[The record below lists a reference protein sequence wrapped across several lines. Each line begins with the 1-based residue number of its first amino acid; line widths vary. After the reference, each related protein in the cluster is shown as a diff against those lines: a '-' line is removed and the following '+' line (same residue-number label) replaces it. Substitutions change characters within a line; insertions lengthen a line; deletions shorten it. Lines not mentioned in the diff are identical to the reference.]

1 MKPTCLAPE
10 EKPDGH
16 PCADP
21 ANYQS
26 DHALLAYLLQDL
38 RSLMRRCR
46 KGEIAIEPHEVLS
59 WEVHGLQRRVVMC
72 DPRALLESPVVN
84 VVGFFGDRR
93 TNADVVCLDNVEVD
107 LLAEFRN
114 YPGIMS
120 YSSVELVDHHWAN
133 LVVHAKPDDRQAWRG
148 SSVHKHAV
156 ETIAPQVYHSV
167 RIHNGCIRG
176 GVTGVGHVE
185 IETTKYWDYDVSPTW
200 EAIRILTKPATV
212 QKPLEPT
219 ITGTR
224 TDR

>member
-1 MKPTCLAPE
+1 MQPTCLATE
-10 EKPDGH
+10 EKPEGH
-16 PCADP
+16 TCADP

-46 KGEIAIEPHEVLS
+46 KGEITIAPHEVLT

-72 DPRALLESPVVN
+72 DPDALLEAPMVN

-93 TNADVVCLDNVEVD
+93 TDADVVCLDGVEID

-133 LVVHAKPDDRQAWRG
+133 LVVHAVPDDRQAWRG

-156 ETIAPQVYHSV
+156 AHIAPKVYHSV
-167 RIHNGCIRG
+167 RIHNGWIHG
-176 GVTGVGHVE
+176 GVTGPGHVE
-185 IETTKYWDYDVSPTW
+185 IGTTKYWDYDVSPTW
-200 EAIRILTKPATV
+200 EAIRILTKPATAER
-212 QKPLEPT
+212 PLEPT
-219 ITGTR
+219 ITGTPAAR
-224 TDR
+224 